1 MNPTIMFM
9 FAGRQANLELQ
20 LPYLHHILAEHP
32 ETELHI
38 WDLSRTFEDHVFI
51 GQIKGERITV
61 HRHLYNHGRKP
72 WQHFND
78 VWRHYGHD
86 RSYRDHL
93 FVKID
98 DDVVFLETEQFGAY
112 LAAIDDNR
120 GAIVSAKVINNGA
133 CTTTEPDLWFGFEQ
147 LGIDLL
153 DVHMSAEYADL
164 CHRWFFDNWRGA
176 VGWPSTL
183 LPTAHWLSINL
194 IGFDWR
200 TCYDIAR
207 RLDGPSPETIAG
219 RQFRLGSPIGDEG
232 AVNMLP
238 RLIHEGIVASHLTF
252 GPQDAKLSAGQISE
266 YRKMYADIA
275 AEYLA

>member
-1 MNPTIMFM
+1 MNPTIIFM

-20 LPYLHHILAEHP
+20 LPYLRRILAEHP
-32 ETELHI
+32 DTELHI

-51 GQIKGERITV
+51 EHITGERITV
-61 HRHLYNHGRKP
+61 FRHLYNHGRKP

-78 VWRHYGHD
+78 VWRHYGLD
-86 RSYRDHL
+86 RAYKGHT

-98 DDVVFLETEQFGAY
+98 DDVVFIETEAFDTLRTAV
-112 LAAIDDNR
+112 ADNP
-120 GAIVSAKVINNGA
+120 GTVVSAKVINNGA
-133 CTTTEPDLWFGFEQ
+133 CTAAEPDLWFGFES

-153 DVHMSAEYADL
+153 DVHTSAEYADL
-164 CHRWFFDNWRGA
+164 CHRWFFDHWRTT
-176 VGWPSTL
+176 VGRRPALST
-183 LPTAHWLSINL
+183 TTDWLSINL

-207 RLDGPSPETIAG
+207 RLDSPSPETIAG
-219 RQFRLGSPIGDEG
+219 RAFKQGSPIGDEG

-238 RLIHEGIVASHLTF
+238 RLIHDGFVAAHLTF
-252 GPQDAKLSAGQISE
+252 GPQDTALGTEQIAE

-275 AEYLA
+275 NEYLG